1 MRIRSITL
9 PSLAVLVISMTGHA
23 ADAPDLKDQKQKL
36 SYALGTQVEAGLK
49 KQGVDIDPKAFAQG
63 MADAI
68 AGKLALSDADI
79 KQVLDSARS
88 QLAEKQQARQ
98 QVEAA
103 TNAKAGEAFLAANA
117 KKDGVKTTA
126 SGLQYKV
133 IKAGTGRTPTPKDT
147 VKVNYEGKLIDG
159 TVFDSSVA
167 RGQPVTFEVDGV
179 IAGWTEALQLM
190 KEGDKWQI
198 VIPAKLAYG
207 AAGAGDRIGPNEVL
221 VFEVELI
228 DIEKPGAAK
237 TP

>member
-1 MRIRSITL
+1 MRIRLTL
-9 PSLAVLVISMTGHA
+9 VPLIALFAASFSQA

-68 AGKLALSDADI
+68 AGKLALTDAEI
-79 KQVLDSARS
+79 KQVRDSARS
-88 QLAEKQQARQ
+88 QLVEKQQARQ
-98 QVEAA
+98 QFEAA
-103 TNAKAGEAFLAANA
+103 NNSKAGEAFLAANA

-133 IKAGTGRTPTPKDT
+133 LKSGTGRSPGLKDT

-159 TVFDSSVA
+159 TVFDSSIA

-198 VIPAKLAYG
+198 VIPSKLAYG

-221 VFEVELI
+221 VFDVELI
-228 DIEKPGAAK
+228 DIEKPGTAK
-237 TP
+237 SP

>member
-1 MRIRSITL
+1 MRIRSITVPTL
-9 PSLAVLVISMTGHA
+9 LIAFVGAAAHA
-23 ADAPDLKDQKQKL
+23 ADAADMKDPKQKL

-49 KQGVDIDPKAFAQG
+49 KQGVDIDPKAFAAG

-68 AGKLALSDADI
+68 AGKLALTDAEI
-79 KQVLDSARS
+79 KQVLDAERT
-88 QLAEKQQARQ
+88 QLVEKQQARQ

-103 TNAKAGEAFLAANA
+103 ANAKAGDAFLAANA
-117 KKDGVKTTA
+117 KKEGVKSTT

-133 IKAGTGRTPTPKDT
+133 IKSGAGKTPGPKDT

-159 TVFDSSVA
+159 TVFDSSIA

-190 KEGDKWQI
+190 KEGDKWQL

-228 DIEKPGAAK
+228 DIEKPTAK
-237 TP
+237 SP

>member
-1 MRIRSITL
+1 MRIRTIAITSSIAL
-9 PSLAVLVISMTGHA
+9 FAAAGYA
-23 ADAPDLKDQKQKL
+23 ADTPDLKDQKQKL

-49 KQGVDIDPKAFAQG
+49 KQGVDIDPKAFAAG

-68 AGKLALSDADI
+68 AGKLALTDAEI
-79 KQVLDSARS
+79 KQVLDAERT
-88 QLAEKQQARQ
+88 QLVEKQQARQ

-103 TNAKAGEAFLAANA
+103 ANAKAGEAFLAANA

-126 SGLQYKV
+126 SGLQYKI
-133 IKAGTGRTPTPKDT
+133 IKSGTGKTPGPKDT

-159 TVFDSSVA
+159 TVFDSSIA

-190 KEGDKWQI
+190 KEGDKWQL

-207 AAGAGDRIGPNEVL
+207 AAGAGDRIGPNQTL
-221 VFEVELI
+221 VFDVELL
-228 DIEKPGAAK
+228 DIEKPTAK
-237 TP
+237 SP